1 MSELSS
7 GARPRFTPVVLM
19 LFVGSGCAAL
29 IYEVVW
35 FHLLR
40 LVVGGSAVSLGF
52 LLGSFMGGMGLG
64 SLLLPR
70 LLPARWHPLRV
81 YAVLELLIGV
91 IGWAMPTL
99 LPGVGRAYSQLV
111 GSWGHSVILR
121 GVVCAVVLLPPT
133 VLMGATLPAIARW
146 LDTSRAGLSAMGRF
160 YAANLVGA
168 VAGTLLAGFYLLR
181 VHDAVVASQVAVWI
195 NGVIAVAALLLAGWR
210 RFVPAPAPDAG
221 ASEAP
226 VRALSVH
233 AAIALSGFTALGAEV
248 VWTRLLSLLLG
259 ASVYTFSLIL
269 AVFLVGLGVGSS
281 FGARLAGRVR
291 DPRVWFGVCQV
302 LLVPAFVYSAWM
314 ITSVLPWIEPTR
326 VLQERVYLSTAVRY
340 PYDFVRCA
348 LAILPGPLLW
358 GASFPLAIASAGA
371 GHRDPGRLVG
381 GISAANTLGAIAG
394 ALGISLGVQLLG
406 GSQRE
411 QQILAVAAAAA
422 AALLFVTAP
431 ARGVFRRA
439 LPAVLCLAIAPPL
452 VSRLAAV
459 PPGLIASGRTIGDW
473 YGDVDYLLVRE
484 GLSSSVA
491 VTEAED
497 VRSFH
502 VCGKV
507 EASSQRID
515 MRLQRMLGHLPALVH
530 GAPRSVLI
538 VGCGAG
544 VTAGCFVDHPSVE
557 RIVVCEIE
565 PNVIEA
571 AREWFA
577 DENHDVLRDP
587 RTEVVFDDA
596 RHFMLTTSEK
606 FDIITSDPIH
616 PWVRGAA
623 ALYSI
628 DYFHLVKQRLNPGA
642 VVTQWVPLYETDEA
656 AVKSQMGTF
665 FRAFPAGTVWN
676 SDLEEKG
683 YDTVLMA
690 RVDPMRIDVDAV
702 AAYLDSHHDVR
713 DALDEVDLG
722 SAVAVLSTYAGR
734 AQDLAP
740 WLLDAQINDD
750 IGLKLQYLAGLR
762 LDVFRDAQI
771 YGEIKRHCVF
781 PEGLFTASPAL
792 EAELRRR
799 LAKR

>member
-1 MSELSS
+1 MLPSSS
-7 GARPRFTPVVLM
+7 GARSRFTVPVLL

-52 LLGSFMGGMGLG
+52 LLGSFMGGMGIG

-81 YAVLELLIGV
+81 YAVLELSLAAIGY
-91 IGWAMPTL
+91 AMPTL
-99 LPGVGRAYSQLV
+99 LPGLARAYVETV
-111 GSWGHSVILR
+111 GTGGNSVVWR
-121 GVVCAVVLLPPT
+121 GVVCAVALLPPT
-133 VLMGATLPAIARW
+133 ILMGATLPAIARW
-146 LDTSRAGLSAMGRF
+146 LDTTRRGLSAMGAF

-181 VHDAVVASQVAVWI
+181 VHDTVVASTVAAWINVAVAVVA
-195 NGVIAVAALLLAGWR
+195 IALSGWR
-210 RFVPAPAPDAG
+210 RFVPLPAVAG
-221 ASEAP
+221 AVARGRGNAA
-226 VRALSVH
+226 VYL
-233 AAIALSGFTALGAEV
+233 AIALSGCTALGAEV

-269 AVFLVGLGVGSS
+269 AVFLVGLGLGSGV
-281 FGARLAGRVR
+281 GARLAARVAE
-291 DPRVWFGVCQV
+291 PRTWFGACQL
-302 LLVPAFVYSAWM
+302 LLVPALLYSAWM
-314 ITSVLPWIEPTR
+314 ITTVLPWSDPTQ
-326 VLQERVYLSTAVRY
+326 VLAEKVYLDMSVRF

-348 LAILPGPLLW
+348 LAVLPGPILW
-358 GASFPLAIASAGA
+358 GASFPLAIAAAGE

-381 GISAANTLGAIAG
+381 SISAANTLGAILG
-394 ALGISLGVQLLG
+394 ALGTSLGVEWLG

-411 QQILAVAAAAA
+411 QQGLALLSAVAGV
-422 AALLFVTAP
+422 LLLATAP
-431 ARGVFRRA
+431 RAGVVRRLLPVALA
-439 LPAVLCLAIAPPL
+439 LPVVPVLVAHLAP
-452 VSRLAAV
+452 V
-459 PPGLIASGRTIGDW
+459 PAGLIASGRTVADW
-473 YGDVDYLLVRE
+473 GPGVDYLFVRE
-484 GLSSSVA
+484 GMSSSVA

-530 GAPRSVLI
+530 GNPRRVLI

-557 RIVVCEIE
+557 RIVICEIE

-571 AREWFA
+571 AREWFGY
-577 DENHDVLRDP
+577 ENHDVLRDA
-587 RTEVVFDDA
+587 RTQVVHDDA
-596 RHFMLTTSEK
+596 RHFMLTTNET
-606 FDIITSDPIH
+606 FDVITSDPIH

-623 ALYSI
+623 ALYSL
-628 DYFHLVKQRLNPGA
+628 DYFALVKQRLRPGA
-642 VVTQWVPLYETDEA
+642 VVTQWVPLYETDDA
-656 AVKSQMGTF
+656 AVKSQIGTF
-665 FRAFPAGTVWN
+665 FRAFPDGSVWN

-690 RVDPMRIDVDAV
+690 QVGAMHIDVDAV
-702 AAYLDSHHDVR
+702 AAYLETHEAVR
-713 DALDEVDLG
+713 AALDEVDLG
-722 SAVAVLSTYAGR
+722 SAVRLLGTFAGR

-740 WLLDAQINDD
+740 WLQDAQINDD
-750 IGLKLQYLAGLR
+750 LGLKLQYLAGLR
-762 LDVFRDAQI
+762 LDVYRDAEI
-771 YGEIKRHCVF
+771 YGAIKQHYRF
-781 PEGLFTASPAL
+781 PEDLFSASPAL
-792 EAELRRR
+792 AGDLRRR